1 MVRLSKGLM
10 PGESAAALRSAP
22 AGPFWRESDWEA
34 ATRPPA
40 GESDLAELAA
50 ANSVDPLRLRGRGGP
65 LLRPGHY
72 TISLS

>member
-10 PGESAAALRSAP
+10 PGESAAALPSAP

-50 ANSVDPLRLRGRGGP
+50 ANSVDPLRLRGRGRP
-65 LLRPGHY
+65 LLRPGPY